1 MAAKLATS
9 KRAVSLLNDKEKKA
23 VVGYRSS
30 TMRRPV
36 DSLVHPINLTRQ
48 FLQT

>member
-1 MAAKLATS
+1 MQRAGMAAKLAMS
-9 KRAVSLLNDKEKKA
+9 KRAISLFNDKEKKA

-36 DSLVHPINLTRQ
+36 DSLVPPNNMTG
-48 FLQT
+48 